1 MPAYMGAERSG
12 GGGGEAEEEGEGGS
26 VPGWGSAELET
37 MIKPDRIRDCGAETG
52 REANNKN
59 RNSPGEETE
68 VHPPLCEPDDRAVLR
83 HARQDMRGVGGNFAP
98 KLFSCSSV
106 INWCILG
113 FLLVLAVRF
122 SLDGQETNS
131 APVYEMT
138 KAAGA
143 VEEELSSFTP
153 KSPISEPY
161 IPDELTDPTAY
172 SAAVAAF
179 KEAQV
184 KYNAKLGK
192 PQSLYSSQ
200 VRNLPLCVLS

>member
-1 MPAYMGAERSG
+1 METRGAAKKRRLSPEAEAGPHSRAPGAAKKRRCLPTWERSG
-12 GGGGEAEEEGEGGS
+12 GGGGEAEKEGEGGS

-98 KLFSCSSV
+98 KLFSSCSSV

-122 SLDGQETNS
+122 SL
-131 APVYEMT
+131 
-138 KAAGA
+138 
-143 VEEELSSFTP
+143 L
-153 KSPISEPY
+153 
-161 IPDELTDPTAY
+161 
-172 SAAVAAF
+172 
-179 KEAQV
+179 
-184 KYNAKLGK
+184 
-192 PQSLYSSQ
+192 
-200 VRNLPLCVLS
+200 